1 MVVCKLMFLP
11 PDKRLVKVEPQPY
24 YRGTLV
30 IAEDIRR
37 EYLII
42 SGSARGVQTA
52 IEELCNQTISKS
64 SLHESCRREHRKG
77 ITAGTWSIV
86 RLENEGA
93 IAHWNARRAQFAH
106 RVVAAWR
113 CSAWHFE

>member
-1 MVVCKLMFLP
+1 MVICELLQIPV
-11 PDKRLVKVEPQPY
+11 DKALAKVEPECY

-30 IAEDIRR
+30 IAEDRRR
-37 EYLII
+37 EYIII
-42 SGSARGVQTA
+42 SQSARGVQTA

-77 ITAGTWSIV
+77 VTGGWSIA
-86 RLENEGA
+86 RLERDAA
-93 IAHWNARRAQFAH
+93 IVHWNSRKGLFTK

-113 CSAWHFE
+113 DSAWHFK

>member
-1 MVVCKLMFLP
+1 MVVCKLVQTP
-11 PDKRLVKVEPQPY
+11 VEKVLVKVEPEPF

-30 IAEDIRR
+30 IAEDRRR
-37 EYLII
+37 EYMII
-42 SGSARGVQTA
+42 SQSARGVQTA

-77 ITAGTWSIV
+77 VTGGWSIA
-86 RLENEGA
+86 RLERDPA
-93 IAHWNARRAQFAH
+93 IVHWNSRKGLFTK

-113 CSAWHFE
+113 DSAWHFK